1 MKKFALLLL
10 LMLLALPAAAAPPRV
25 VASIPPLHSLATCV
39 MQGVGEPHLLLQTG
53 SPHSYALRPSDAR
66 ALQQADLLIWVGP
79 QLELFLVR
87 AGQNVPAEKHLTLLE
102 LPGIKR
108 PPLRRGG
115 LWESSD
121 DHDHA
126 HAAGDEPASDAHIW
140 LDPDNAA
147 LIVKAIA
154 DRLTRIDPDNAVR
167 YQRNGADTIHR
178 LHLFD
183 AELKKQLA
191 PLQNQPYIVFHDAY
205 QSFERHYHL
214 HPVGAIAIDPERQ
227 PGARRLHKIRELLL
241 DSGALC
247 LFREPQFEPRY
258 IPLLIEGTS
267 VRTGVLDPLGSDLK
281 PGPELY
287 FELLRNLANN
297 LTACLAPA
305 TND

>member
-10 LMLLALPAAAAPPRV
+10 LLSLALPATAAPRV
-25 VASIPPLHSLATCV
+25 VASIPPLHSLAACV

-87 AGQNVPAEKHLTLLE
+87 AGQNIPAEKHLMLLE

-115 LWESSD
+115 LWESGD
-121 DHDHA
+121 DHA
-126 HAAGDEPASDAHIW
+126 HADGDHHDSDVHIW

-147 LIVKAIA
+147 IIVKAIA
-154 DRLTRIDPDNAVR
+154 DRLTRLDPENAVR

-178 LHLFD
+178 LRLLD

-191 PLQNQPYIVFHDAY
+191 PLQNRPYIVFHDAY
-205 QSFERHYHL
+205 HSFERHYNL
-214 HPVGAIAIDPERQ
+214 HPVGAIAIDPERR
-227 PGARRLHKIRELLL
+227 PGAKRLQQIRELLL
-241 DSGALC
+241 GSGALC

-258 IPLLIEGTS
+258 IPLLVEGTS
-267 VRTGVLDPLGSDLK
+267 VRTGVLDPLGSSLT
-281 PGPELY
+281 PGAELY

-297 LTACLAPA
+297 LTTCLAPA